1 LLGILREENCTAA
14 EILQQHGL
22 RLDAIR
28 EELARSPMPVERR
41 ITHEMESEL
50 PKSGP
55 VRYAEENCGGAVDT
69 EYGADTVASQA
80 ALKTELNVNVWI
92 VRKNGWIF

>member
-50 PKSGP
+50 PNP
-55 VRYAEENCGGAVDT
+55 VLYAMPKRIAEALWILNMVRIQ
-69 EYGADTVASQA
+69 SQA
-80 ALKTELNVNVWI
+80 KQ
-92 VRKNGWIF
+92 R